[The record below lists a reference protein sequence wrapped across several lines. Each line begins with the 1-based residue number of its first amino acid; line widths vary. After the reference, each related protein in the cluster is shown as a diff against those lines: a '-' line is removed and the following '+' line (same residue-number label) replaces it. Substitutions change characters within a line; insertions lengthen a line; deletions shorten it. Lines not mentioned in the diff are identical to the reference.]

1 MLDTLTYILLGIFDA
16 TAAVLL
22 ILKLYMLPVKEYR
35 FKIISFAI
43 FIALFS
49 YLMRMLLNV
58 PKIDLPSQYILFVL
72 FLRFG
77 MQVKTHIAS
86 FIAGAGICAYAI
98 IQMTIFYVYDW
109 MDLIHVGILS
119 ENNGLYLYFFQT
131 SCIAI
136 TLLLSILLSKFNFG
150 FSFII
155 KPPHDFFSKENYLT
169 RRNVMLLLG
178 SIVSLLTVS
187 VTVLLLYS
195 SNPLGL
201 LIIAAISF
209 IISFYFSGRSD
220 KDDIR
225 KAIEAY
231 SDKNKVG

>member
-1 MLDTLTYILLGIFDA
+1 MLDTTTYILLGIFDA
-16 TAAVLL
+16 TTAVLL

-35 FKIISFAI
+35 FRIISFAI
-43 FIALFS
+43 LIALFS
-49 YLMRMLLNV
+49 FMMRMVLNA
-58 PKIDLPSQYILFVL
+58 PKFDLPSQYILFVF

-77 MQVKTHIAS
+77 MQIKTHIAS
-86 FIAGAGICAYAI
+86 FIAGAGLCAYAI

-109 MDLIHVGILS
+109 MDLIHVGILR
-119 ENNGLYLYFFQT
+119 ENNGLYLYFFQI

-136 TLLLSILLSKFNFG
+136 TLFLSILLSKFNFG

-178 SIVSLLTVS
+178 SIASLLTIS
-187 VTVLLLYS
+187 VTVFLLYS

-231 SDKNKVG
+231 SAKNKVG